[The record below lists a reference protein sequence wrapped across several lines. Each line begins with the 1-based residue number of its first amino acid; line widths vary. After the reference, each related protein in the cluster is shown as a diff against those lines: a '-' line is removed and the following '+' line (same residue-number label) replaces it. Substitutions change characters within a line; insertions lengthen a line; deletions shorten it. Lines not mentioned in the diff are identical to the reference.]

1 MNELCGREPLL
12 TASEMHAHAARFTD
26 AYHVAIAPLCA
37 AAQLPAAAV
46 DILLFLANNP
56 ACSTAGDIC
65 KYRGLKPGIVSFHI
79 EHLVRRG
86 LLTRGAVP
94 GDRRKFALTCT
105 PEAQPL
111 IAQGRV
117 MQAEFAR
124 QLTQGLGEED
134 MAHFCRCIAA
144 FSRNIERIR
153 RGEADK
159 PENRPEEPK

>member
-1 MNELCGREPLL
+1 MDKTDRENPIL

-37 AAQLPAAAV
+37 AVQLPAAAV

-56 ACSTAGDIC
+56 ECRTAGDIC
-65 KYRGLKPGIVSFHI
+65 RCRGLKPGIVSFHI

-86 LLTRGAVP
+86 LVTRGAVP
-94 GDRRKFALTCT
+94 GDRRKSALICT

-111 IAQGRV
+111 IAQGRAL
-117 MQAEFAR
+117 QAEFAG
-124 QLTQGLGEED
+124 QLTQGLDEED
-134 MAHFCRCIAA
+134 LAHFCRCLTA